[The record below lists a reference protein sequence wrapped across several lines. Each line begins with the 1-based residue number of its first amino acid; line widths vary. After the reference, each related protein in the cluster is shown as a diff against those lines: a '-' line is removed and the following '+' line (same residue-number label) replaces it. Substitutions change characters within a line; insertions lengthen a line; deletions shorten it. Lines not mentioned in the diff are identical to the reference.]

1 MVMFKEL
8 TSLLNEVW
16 KFIKSDF
23 HLSSYLFTFFI
34 VGVAV
39 YFNYSW
45 GFYSKVLLN
54 SYFDGTSVWIFPV
67 FYVIVYFSVAIPVVI
82 LRKDRTCKDL
92 EATRPLSRFGFIRDK
107 SCYHIAKRPGHSSY
121 RTIARMGCE
130 IAI

>member
-1 MVMFKEL
+1 MFKEL

-82 LRKDRTCKDL
+82 LRKDVAVLRTVD
-92 EATRPLSRFGFIRDK
+92 
-107 SCYHIAKRPGHSSY
+107 
-121 RTIARMGCE
+121 
-130 IAI
+130 

>member
-1 MVMFKEL
+1 MFKEL

-34 VGVAV
+34 VCVAV

-67 FYVIVYFSVAIPVVI
+67 FYAIVYFLAAIPVFL
-82 LRKDRTCKDL
+82 LRKDVVALKN
-92 EATRPLSRFGFIRDK
+92 PGFYFK
-107 SCYHIAKRPGHSSY
+107 S
-121 RTIARMGCE
+121 
-130 IAI
+130 